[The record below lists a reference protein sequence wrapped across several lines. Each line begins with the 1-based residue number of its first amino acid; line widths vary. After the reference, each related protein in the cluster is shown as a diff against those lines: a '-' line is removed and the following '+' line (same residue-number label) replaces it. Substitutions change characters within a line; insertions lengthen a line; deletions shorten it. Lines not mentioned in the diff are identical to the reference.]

1 MPEWSQLAARAKP
14 GPRTKLVLQRAGQI
28 GSLFRLLIFLKAL
41 VGLYRHVYAYG
52 IIGTSKQ
59 IYGAF
64 KNVIVRIM
72 LRMPSARAQIAKEL
86 AKTRAEL
93 SSKIAPKT
101 LPPGVELED
110 VRELP
115 AQGHDIEWLR
125 KEWSNMAKLDRGDLG
140 AGRVS
145 GAVYHVSRICG

>member
-1 MPEWSQLAARAKP
+1 
-14 GPRTKLVLQRAGQI
+14 
-28 GSLFRLLIFLKAL
+28 
-41 VGLYRHVYAYG
+41 
-52 IIGTSKQ
+52 
-59 IYGAF
+59 
-64 KNVIVRIM
+64 M

-110 VRELP
+110 VRALP

-145 GAVYHVSRICG
+145 GAVYHVSCVCG